1 MGVSAGCDE
10 KHDEIVGIA
19 IMGVRTSTG
28 HRLKTHQPQ
37 KMKKSQPLSQRE
49 ILLPNIIPQITI
61 IIYNHSNHEKLQK
74 K

>member
-1 MGVSAGCDE
+1 MGAITR
-10 KHDEIVGIA
+10 HDERHDKIVGIA
-19 IMGVRTSTG
+19 IMGVRTSTR
-28 HRLKTHQPQ
+28 HRLKTHQSQ
-37 KMKKSQPLSQRE
+37 KMKKSQPLSRRE